1 MLTLIAALVGIA
13 IGAIATAVW
22 LRSSSSSAIRRS
34 EEERRRTVA
43 DADRV
48 ERNIFF
54 VAAVV

>member
-43 DADRV
+43 DARC
-48 ERNIFF
+48 RSYCS
-54 VAAVV
+54 AR